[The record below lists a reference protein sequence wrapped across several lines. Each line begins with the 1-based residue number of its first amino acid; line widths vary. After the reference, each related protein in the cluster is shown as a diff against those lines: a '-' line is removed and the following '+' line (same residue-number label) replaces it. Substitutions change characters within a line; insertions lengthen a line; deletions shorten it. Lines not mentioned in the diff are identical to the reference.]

1 MEREMPKAGEV
12 WRHFKGNCY
21 LIIAAA
27 RHTETGEMYVVYKAL
42 YGTYEDYL
50 RPLDMF
56 MSEVDRVKYPD
67 VKQKYRFEKNR
78 KGRIDISCR
87 NQLLFMTAFFYP
99 KNSI

>member
-21 LIIAAA
+21 LVIAAA

-50 RPLDMF
+50 RPLDT
-56 MSEVDRVKYPD
+56 VLK
-67 VKQKYRFEKNR
+67 KKNR
-78 KGRIDISCR
+78 KNKYFLPESAAVHGS
-87 NQLLFMTAFFYP
+87 LFLS
-99 KNSI
+99 KKLNIK